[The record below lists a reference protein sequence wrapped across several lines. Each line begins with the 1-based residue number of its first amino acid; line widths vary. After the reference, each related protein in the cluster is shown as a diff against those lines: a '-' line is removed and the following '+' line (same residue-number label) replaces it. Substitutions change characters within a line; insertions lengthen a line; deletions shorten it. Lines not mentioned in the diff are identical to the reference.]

1 MQGMA
6 IRPSTPTPAPPS
18 TALRVSAL
26 TQGARVPSTRF
37 RVGQHAARL
46 AEHGITLQHLPA
58 AAGAYP
64 PPGLLPRLRWLP
76 VAVADAFHR
85 VALAQGADVCLL
97 QRELVST
104 LCTAELR
111 IRSPLIFDV
120 DDAVFLQQRFHAS
133 DRMARHASLV
143 LCGNAYLADH
153 YSRFARVEIVPT
165 AVDTQRFR
173 PAPHSGERAVIGWSG
188 SSSGFPYL
196 LAIEPALRKILQRH
210 RQAVLHVVADRPPT
224 FLTLPHDQVRYLPW
238 HPDTEV
244 QSLQEFHVGLMPLP
258 DDPFTRG
265 KCSFKMLTYMAVGI
279 PVVVSPV
286 GMNADVLAHGRC
298 GLPAVS
304 EGDWV
309 DAIGQLLGSSPLAEA
324 MGVEGRRIVEAH
336 YSATQVGDQLASLL
350 RDVAGHA
357 VPASVERAA

>member
-1 MQGMA
+1 MA
-6 IRPSTPTPAPPS
+6 IRPSIPTPAPPS
-18 TALRVSAL
+18 AALRVAAL

-37 RVGQHAARL
+37 RVEQHAARL
-46 AEHGITLQHLPA
+46 AERGITLQHLPA

-85 VALAQGADVCLL
+85 VALAQDADVCLL

-111 IRSPLIFDV
+111 IRSPLVFDV
-120 DDAVFLQQRFHAS
+120 DDAVFLHQRFQAT

-153 YSRFARVEIVPT
+153 YQRFARVEIVPT

-173 PAPHSGERAVIGWSG
+173 PAPRAGGRPVIGWSG

-196 LAIEPALRKILQRH
+196 LAIEPALRKVLQH
-210 RQAVLHVVADRPPT
+210 HPEAVLHVVADRPPP
-224 FLTLPHDQVRYLPW
+224 FLTLPQDQVHYQPW

-244 QSLQEFHVGLMPLP
+244 QSLQQFHVGLMPLP

-286 GMNADVLAHGRC
+286 GMNADVLKHGRC
-298 GLPAVS
+298 GLAAVS

-309 DAIGQLLGSSPLAEA
+309 DAIGQLLDAASLGEA
-324 MGVEGRRIVEAH
+324 MGAEGRRIVEAH
-336 YSATQVGDQLASLL
+336 YSAAQVGDHLASLL
-350 RDVAGHA
+350 RGIAGHA
-357 VPASVERAA
+357 VAAGTPSAA